1 LPIGRASNNPILDT
15 RMYKVEYPGRH
26 KASLAANVIAENV
39 FAQVDDEGGR
49 HVLFEEII
57 NHRTD
62 GTEVKQQDAFLTTP
76 KGNKRQRETT
86 KGWEILI
93 QWKDRS
99 TTWVSMKDIK
109 GSYPVQ
115 LAEYAT
121 QRRIAGV

>member
-1 LPIGRASNNPILDT
+1 
-15 RMYKVEYPGRH
+15 MYKVEYPDEH
-26 KASLAANVIAENV
+26 KASLAANAIAENM
-39 FAQVDDEGGR
+39 FAQVDDEGNR

-57 NHRTD
+57 DHRTN
-62 GTEVKQQDAFLTTP
+62 GTEVKQQDAFLTTRD
-76 KGNKRQRETT
+76 GNKRRRETT

-93 QWKDRS
+93 QWKVGS

-121 QRRIAGV
+121 QRQIAGEPASAWWIRHVM